1 MEAVKYGE
9 QDVLASIAARGRA
22 WRSKLANA
30 NNVRSIGPSALD
42 VVQRELEAVIG
53 HIDYG
58 VYVMGP
64 DYRSRIINSTFQDM
78 WSLPDQFVEEGTDFF
93 ETIEYL
99 RHVGMYDVA
108 AEDWPAYVQ
117 ARFDDVRAADGTPR
131 ESVRQDG
138 RVLLYKTLPLPDGGR
153 MLTYFDITEQK
164 SVSAQLEQLT
174 ESLQHRVQE
183 LEQLRGELR
192 SERDAAIRNAQ
203 AMRESQELLAEAI
216 ESIDEAIL
224 VWNHDR
230 RLIACNQRIRS
241 ILPRWADHFQVGNSY
256 QTIMRA
262 GVDLGIF
269 SLDEG
274 ASFDEFV
281 EHRWHLESAGA
292 TDEHTQLAD
301 GRWLRINRRKTS
313 HGKRVVTISDITVD
327 KKNEADL
334 RALAENDAL
343 TGLANRRTFDN
354 EIEAMTV
361 QFASEDLAPPVGLLL
376 IDLDK
381 FKEINDTHGHL
392 VGDEVLKIAARRI
405 THSIRRFDV
414 AARIGGD
421 EFAVIQRDVPDQKS
435 LRKTA
440 NRLLRAMA
448 RPMHIAG
455 QTIVCS
461 FSIGGAHCMAD
472 TCPVGE
478 LMDLADRALY
488 TAKDNGRNGVR
499 IFSDLQNQDETSTR
513 H

>member
-1 MEAVKYGE
+1 MEALKHSE
-9 QDVLASIAARGRA
+9 QDAFAAIAARGKA
-22 WRSKLANA
+22 WRSKLATT
-30 NNVRSIGPSALD
+30 NNVRSIGPAALD

-78 WSLPDQFVEEGTDFF
+78 WALPEQFVEEGTDFF

-99 RHVGMYDVA
+99 RHIGVYNVA
-108 AEDWPAYVQ
+108 DEDWPAYVE
-117 ARFDDVRAADGTPR
+117 ARFEDVRAADGTPR
-131 ESVRQDG
+131 ESRRQDG

-164 SVSAQLEQLT
+164 AASAQLEELT
-174 ESLQHRVQE
+174 QSLQHRVEE

-192 SERDAAIRNAQ
+192 SERDAALRNAQ

-224 VWNHDR
+224 VWNNDR
-230 RLIACNQRIRS
+230 RLIACNQRINKM
-241 ILPRWADHFQVGNSY
+241 LPRWADHFQIGDSY
-256 QTIMRA
+256 ETIMRA

-269 SLDEG
+269 SMTEG
-274 ASFDEFV
+274 TSFEAFV
-281 EHRWHLESAGA
+281 EHRWHLESSGIA
-292 TDEHTQLAD
+292 DEHTQLAD
-301 GRWLRINRRKTS
+301 GRWLRINRRKTG
-313 HGKRVVTISDITVD
+313 HGKRVVTISDITAD

-354 EIEAMTV
+354 EIESMTA
-361 QFASEDLAPPVGLLL
+361 QFASEDQAPPVGLLL

-381 FKEINDTHGHL
+381 FKDINDTHGHL
-392 VGDEVLKIAARRI
+392 IGDEVLKIAARRI
-405 THSIRRFDV
+405 THSIRRMDI

-421 EFAVIQRDVPDQKS
+421 EFAVIQRDVPDQQS

-440 NRLLRAMA
+440 KRLLRAMA
-448 RPMHIAG
+448 RPMHIEG
-455 QTIVCS
+455 QTIDCS

-472 TCPVGE
+472 SCQVGD
-478 LMDLADRALY
+478 LMELADRALY
-488 TAKDNGRNGVR
+488 AAKDNGCNDVQ
-499 IFSDLQNQDETSTR
+499 IFSDL
-513 H
+513 